1 MDEESTA
8 LALQIT
14 NLRKSY
20 PGRAGEPPVE
30 AVKGINVT
38 VPKGEIVAFL
48 GPNGAGKTTTL
59 DMVLGLTDPT
69 SGSITVLGQKPRQAV
84 HAGKVSAVLQ
94 TGGLLANLKV
104 GETVEVIA
112 ALHGVRDRV
121 PTVMEQTG
129 LTRLANRKVSLC
141 SGGEQQRLRFALALL
156 PDPDLLI
163 LDEPTA
169 GMDPTARRDFWDV
182 MRAETHAGR
191 TVIFATHY
199 LEEAQN
205 YAERVVLIDKGVIV
219 ADQSIQELRAMA
231 GARQVHATI
240 GDAAAREQAVS
251 ALTAMPGVHEIRR
264 EGERLVIS
272 ASASDDVAL
281 ALLAQHGGSDLV
293 ITQPSL
299 ESAFFALTGDAT
311 AGVDSIDNT
320 APVQLGAGDSVA
332 GATGKKSL
340 FGKDARK

>member
-1 MDEESTA
+1 VPEP
-8 LALQIT
+8 ALQIKD
-14 NLRKSY
+14 LRKSY
-20 PGRAGEPPVE
+20 QSRAGEPPVE
-30 AVKGINVT
+30 AVKGINVSVQT
-38 VPKGEIVAFL
+38 GEIVAFL

-69 SGSITVLGQKPRQAV
+69 SGSITVLGQRPRQAV

-94 TGGLLANLKV
+94 SGGLLNNLRV
-104 GETVEVIA
+104 GETVEIIA
-112 ALHGVRDRV
+112 ALHGVRNRV
-121 PTVMEQTG
+121 PEVMAQTG

-156 PDPDLLI
+156 PNPELLI

-205 YAERVVLIDKGVIV
+205 YAERVVLIDKGLIV
-219 ADQSIQELRAMA
+219 ADQPIHELRAMA

-240 GDAAAREQAVS
+240 GDAAARTQAI
-251 ALTAMPGVHEIRR
+251 ATLTEMPGVHEVRT
-264 EGERLVIS
+264 EGDRLVVS
-272 ASASDDVAL
+272 ASTSDDVAL
-281 ALLAQHGGSDLV
+281 AMLTNHGGSDLV

-311 AGVDSIDNT
+311 AGMDS
-320 APVQLGAGDSVA
+320 AAGPSEVA
-332 GATGKKSL
+332 SEGGSPAKKSL